1 MLPPIFS
8 WLISP
13 ILLWNILYDFKNY
26 LSDQNVLVVLLH
38 FFANVQNHKTVKQ
51 SWKWDFAK
59 HSVFMVW
66 KLWFCAKKSSLAFKV
81 QFVYFEF
88 LQENVLGRNGEL
100 LFTTRNLTIFN
111 IIRWLAGSMGRTT
124 HRPSVW
130 CSKYYFFFIISCKI
144 LCKKSFQFIFLF
156 FYNFTK
162 IKIKSFKCPKSIRN
176 YEKQ

>member
-66 KLWFCAKKSSLAFKV
+66 KLWFCAKKVLLSSKSNLYTLNFC
-81 QFVYFEF
+81 E
-88 LQENVLGRNGEL
+88 ENVLGRNGEL

-111 IIRWLAGSMGRTT
+111 IIRWLAGSMGRPT
-124 HRPSVW
+124 HQSRL
-130 CSKYYFFFIISCKI
+130 IS
-144 LCKKSFQFIFLF
+144 SMPFLF
-156 FYNFTK
+156 PFHLPVLFYNDHF
-162 IKIKSFKCPKSIRN
+162 S
-176 YEKQ
+176 